1 MNSHRR
7 GAPSWFAQDC
17 RLCGSE
23 SGAELLCAG
32 CAADLPVLPEHC
44 PQCALPS
51 PGGALCGH
59 CLNEAPRFDRTL
71 ALWRYDFPC
80 DTLVLALKYGARI
93 ALAGFFARS
102 LSNRGLPQVDVI
114 VPMPLHPRRLAERG
128 FNQALEIARELGRLA
143 GVTIATR
150 GVRRVIDTI
159 PQTELPHDRRATN
172 VRGAFDCGLDL
183 SEKSVAVVDDVMT
196 SGATLNELARVLKL
210 AGAIRVENWVVART
224 MPR

>member
-1 MNSHRR
+1 MNGRMR
-7 GAPSWFAQDC
+7 GGPSWFAQDC

-32 CAADLPVLPEHC
+32 CAGDLPVLPEHC

-59 CLNEAPRFDRTL
+59 CLNQPPRFDRTL

-80 DTLVLALKYGARI
+80 DTLVRALKYGARI

-102 LSNRGLPQVDVI
+102 LLNSGLPPVDLI

-143 GVTIATR
+143 GVSVAVR
-150 GVRRVIDTI
+150 GVRRVKNTV
-159 PQTELPHDRRATN
+159 PQTELPYDRRATN
-172 VRGAFDCGLDL
+172 VRGAFDCNLDL
-183 SEKSVAVVDDVMT
+183 SDTSVAVVDDVMT
-196 SGATLNELARVLKL
+196 TGATLDELARVLKR
-210 AGAIRVENWVVART
+210 AGAPRVENWVVART

>member
-1 MNSHRR
+1 MNRIGR
-7 GAPSWFAQDC
+7 NVPRWFAQDC

-32 CAADLPVLPEHC
+32 CTADLPLLPEHC

-51 PGGALCGH
+51 PGGALCGQ
-59 CLNEAPRFDRTL
+59 CLNRPPRFDRTL

-80 DTLVLALKYGARI
+80 DTLVQALKYGARI

-102 LSNRGLPQVDVI
+102 LSNRGLPAVDLV
-114 VPMPLHPRRLAERG
+114 VPMPLHPRRLADRG
-128 FNQALEIARELGRLA
+128 FNQALEIARELGHLA
-143 GVTIATR
+143 GLTVAAR
-150 GVRRVIDTI
+150 SVRRVKDTV
-159 PQTELPHDRRATN
+159 PQTELPYDKRARN

-183 SEKSVAVVDDVMT
+183 SEKSIAVIDDVMT
-196 SGATLNELARVLKL
+196 TGATLNELARVLKR